1 LSGGYQTNWSV
12 GAILY
17 KSAGNFARFGLPSIC
32 EARSPFTN
40 PIVKSS
46 LIAIFTALSL
56 ATNYALIDFANVK
69 LMDALVFIAAFLFG
83 WTVGTG
89 IAISTWAVYG
99 VLNPYGQAGFP
110 LIVFLMAGEC
120 FYAIGGALMRRS
132 SVSQQL
138 LSDRRVLSDVEIAA
152 IFGVAGIALTFAYDL
167 LTNFATYLF
176 LANSLY
182 EALLIG
188 IITGAP
194 FALVHE
200 VSNSI
205 FFALA
210 SPAGIVA
217 GRRIILRHRN
227 PR

>member
-1 LSGGYQTNWSV
+1 LERE
-12 GAILY
+12 AILY
-17 KSAGNFARFGLPSIC
+17 KHAGNFARFSLPSIC
-32 EARSPFTN
+32 QARGPFSN

-46 LIAIFTALSL
+46 LIAVFTALSL
-56 ATNYALIDFANVK
+56 ATNYALIDLANVK

-99 VLNPYGQAGFP
+99 FLNPYGQAGFP

-132 SVSQQL
+132 SIGQQL
-138 LSDRRVLSDVEIAA
+138 LSDRRLLSGVEIAT

-167 LTNFATYLF
+167 LTNFATYMF
-176 LANSLY
+176 LASSLY

-200 VSNSI
+200 VSNCI

-217 GRRIILRHRN
+217 GRRIILSYRN
-227 PR
+227 PRQK

>member
-1 LSGGYQTNWSV
+1 M
-12 GAILY
+12 
-17 KSAGNFARFGLPSIC
+17 
-32 EARSPFTN
+32 ARSPLSN

-46 LIAIFTALSL
+46 LIAVFTALSL
-56 ATNYALIDFANVK
+56 ATNYTLIDFANVK

-99 VLNPYGQAGFP
+99 FLNPYGQAGFP
-110 LIVFLMAGEC
+110 LIIFLMAGEC
-120 FYAIGGALMRRS
+120 FYAIGGALMRS
-132 SVSQQL
+132 SSIAQQL
-138 LSDRRVLSDVEIAA
+138 LSDRRLLSDVEIAI
-152 IFGVAGIALTFAYDL
+152 IFGVAGIALTFAYDV
-167 LTNFATYLF
+167 LTNFATYMF

-182 EALLIG
+182 DALVIG

-194 FALVHE
+194 FAVVHE
-200 VSNSI
+200 VSNLI

-210 SPAGIVA
+210 TPAGIVA
-217 GRRIILRHRN
+217 GRRIILSYRN